1 MRARLSSPI
10 PNRPR
15 ALALGGATAITA
27 LFATTALALGCDGN
41 SAPPPTRTELGMN
54 DVTILVPLPA
64 EPRAITLL
72 GIAESGEH
80 AAAPLVSRAVYDR
93 LVATPADIAPKIG
106 GPVAFEDFQVVAV
119 RFDLC
124 DRHNAVPCRAD
135 ADAVFRLI
143 LQPLYTGGGE
153 VRAHD
158 IALHAFYPIPAAEIP
173 GVVAELRALAQLATA
188 AAPASSPASV
198 DAPLAVNTALSS
210 PSTTTAATYRER
222 LRALLLHHVRAERL
236 LRLTVFGQDANSV
249 AFAWILR
256 GLERETFSSG
266 DAALAPIVIPQLGDG
281 APVTQQSVRLGGG
294 DTIYL
299 AEPVAD
305 LPRGFALALS
315 GPTFAEASA
324 EDKRAAVAALI
335 AIQNPST
342 HDTGNAQCLGCH
354 VATFLTPSRAASA
367 GVDLAALPER
377 FTSSHNLA
385 AGSGVA
391 TSDARVLRG
400 LGWAAALPVISQR
413 VANETAQVLAE
424 LSLRFPPP

>member
-1 MRARLSSPI
+1 MRALSSTSCSAVALAALTLVLGCNDSNGGSSP
-10 PNRPR
+10 PPR
-15 ALALGGATAITA
+15 A
-27 LFATTALALGCDGN
+27 
-41 SAPPPTRTELGMN
+41 ELGMN

-64 EPRAITLL
+64 EPRSISLL
-72 GIAESGEH
+72 GIAESGER
-80 AAAPLVSRAVYDR
+80 AAAPLISRAVYDR

-124 DRHNAVPCRAD
+124 DRHNAVPCRAGD
-135 ADAVFRLI
+135 EAVFRLV

-158 IALHAFYPIPAAEIP
+158 IALHAFYPIAAAEVSD
-173 GVVAELRALAQLATA
+173 VVAELRALAQLA
-188 AAPASSPASV
+188 PISV
-198 DAPLAVNTALSS
+198 DAPLAVSAALSS
-210 PSTTTAATYRER
+210 PPAPPAASAAYRER

-256 GLERETFSSG
+256 GLERAPFSTG
-266 DAALAPIVIPQLGDG
+266 DAALAPIEIPQLGDA

-305 LPRGFALALS
+305 LPHGFALALS
-315 GPTFAEASA
+315 GPLFAAASA
-324 EDKRAAVAALI
+324 EDRRAAVAALV
-335 AIQNPST
+335 AIQNPTT

-354 VATFLTPSRAASA
+354 VATFLTPARAAA
-367 GVDLAALPER
+367 AAVNVAALPER
-377 FTSSHNLA
+377 FISSHNLA
-385 AGSGVA
+385 AGGGVA
-391 TSDARVLRG
+391 TSDARALRG

-413 VANETAQVLAE
+413 VVNETAQVLAE